1 MMGEKIIIIGLPFL
15 LVICICSAVV
25 SASAY
30 SDNSFKSSNDSEAVN
45 GKIAF
50 QSDQY
55 GNLDIYVM
63 EPDGTEQTNLTNN
76 ISKDEYPSWS
86 PDGTKIAFCSISRGY
101 PTFEIYVMN
110 ADGTGQTRLTNDP
123 DSDNAYPTWGIS
135 VNDLSLTLND
145 E

>member
-1 MMGEKIIIIGLPFL
+1 MGEKIIIIGLPFL

-63 EPDGTEQTNLTNN
+63 EPDGTAIERLANN
-76 ISKDEYPSWS
+76 SVTDKQPEWS
-86 PDGTKIAFCSISRGY
+86 PDGKKIAFCSISRGY

-123 DSDNAYPTWGIS
+123 DSDNAYPAWGVS
-135 VNDLSLTLND
+135 DNDLSLTLND